1 MVKYIKNFEEYY
13 RVNEMD
19 QRLGDAYWLSPQG
32 KIFVVD
38 AKHINFIRDNLEMF
52 KLTRE
57 DYTGYYDKYHE
68 KYGFE
73 GKAREDILIYALKL
87 GWIRLR
93 DYKNKGWS
101 IEVWELDKFA
111 KNLIFDWAAK
121 VLGLIKEDFKNTYN
135 NNEVII
141 HVIKLEK
148 AGKPQSEWLVDTNLR
163 EIVQGSL
170 FENVKNE

>member
-1 MVKYIKNFEEYY
+1 MKKIKIYLAGPDVFLPNAKEI
-13 RVNEMD
+13 
-19 QRLGDAYWLSPQG
+19 G
-32 KIFVVD
+32 KL
-38 AKHINFIRDNLEMF
+38 KKELC
-52 KLTRE
+52 
-57 DYTGYYDKYHE
+57 E